1 MNPVRLHA
9 TPLAGLT
16 LIEAG
21 SVSDA
26 RGRFTRV
33 FCEDELHA
41 LQPGL
46 HFPQINLSATRTRG
60 SVRGLHFQHPPASEA
75 KLIRCL
81 RGRVFDVAVDL
92 RAGSPTFLRWHAVE
106 LDAEGPLQVFIPAGF
121 AHGFQALSDEVEL
134 LYLHTARWS
143 RAHEGGLHPADPRLG
158 IAWPLPLSNLSAR
171 DAGAAP
177 LGADFAGITP

>member
-1 MNPVRLHA
+1 MNPARLHA

-16 LIEAG
+16 VIESG

-33 FCEDELHA
+33 FCEDELQA

-46 HFPQINLSATRTRG
+46 HFPQINLSATRARG
-60 SVRGLHFQHPPASEA
+60 SLRGLHFQYPPACEA

-106 LDAEGPLQVFIPAGF
+106 LNGDGPLQVFIPAGF

-143 RAHEGGLHPADPRLG
+143 RTHEGVLHHADPRLG
-158 IAWPLPLSNLSAR
+158 IAWPLPPLHLSAK

-177 LGADFAGITP
+177 LGADFAGIRP